1 MKDIYKCHTI
11 SHSHRILEFI
21 FLFYCFCLSW
31 KDYSGGQ
38 KFRAPFIL
46 WIILFKIICWRH
58 SNSDLYSQRKALSN
72 TLYIRISS
80 MDYESEI
87 SGKPKPVFFRSL
99 KSLRKLFF
107 DKAILKSRKFWTKW
121 GVAAFFTTFPWEITG
136 ITKYKKMHFLV
147 HFQQFFNKIHFF
159 SCFVMPVISQGK
171 VVKNAATPHFV
182 QNFLLFKMALS
193 KNNFH
198 KDFKD
203 LKNTGFGFVE
213 ISPS

>member
-1 MKDIYKCHTI
+1 MCNNLFNLSVNSVWKKNNMDLLTFYFPFLLSCHIDYIYTTYI
-11 SHSHRILEFI
+11 
-21 FLFYCFCLSW
+21 
-31 KDYSGGQ
+31 YSGGQ
-38 KFRAPFIL
+38 KFRAPFIF

-58 SNSDLYSQRKALSN
+58 PNSDLYSQRKSLSN

-80 MDYESEI
+80 MDYESEV

-136 ITKYKKMHFLV
+136 ITKYKKVHFLV
-147 HFQQFFNKIHFF
+147 HFQRFFNKIHFF

-182 QNFLLFKMALS
+182 QNFPLFKMA
-193 KNNFH
+193 
-198 KDFKD
+198 
-203 LKNTGFGFVE
+203 
-213 ISPS
+213 